1 MQFVR
6 TTLRLDSRLKKEAER
21 KALDTNMTFQE
32 LFNRALEEYLNKK
45 AKTKAERIV
54 FKTHNLG
61 KPLDNL
67 TRSDYYSRLKP

>member
-1 MQFVR
+1 MQLVR